1 MKKRVRISA
10 VSLLMTFMTVLPVSY
25 MTAYSAEPPYTYF
38 SAGKDDEGEVIV
50 PDFIFDK
57 PVTSANFE
65 DNDKITTVYLHDKI
79 EHMWVDNCPSIKAF
93 YVDENNPYLCSV
105 DGVLYDKDKTKLICY
120 PSAKEDENYEI
131 ADSVW
136 RIEEK
141 AFFGAKNLRSV
152 ELPDKLSMID
162 EYAFAD
168 TKISAFDLPESLGIV
183 EYGAFFGNDELESII
198 IPESVQIIYSAF
210 EGCSSLKN
218 IVLMRKDVWE
228 YVDDTSWGGGGRDCY
243 RNLLVNGSDITVYVP
258 DESYEMYQKYNWDEN
273 NRLSTFSDMYGDVN
287 CDGEFNI
294 SDLVLFRKWLLNA
307 DENKLGNWKAA
318 DFSDD
323 NKLDIFDMIAMRK
336 KLIDISK

>member
-1 MKKRVRISA
+1 MKKRVLISA
-10 VSLLMTFMTVLPVSY
+10 ASLLMTFMTVLPVSY
-25 MTAYSAEPPYTYF
+25 MTAYSAEPPFTYF

-50 PDFIFDK
+50 PDFISDK

-65 DNDKITTVYLHDKI
+65 NNDKITTVYLHDMI
-79 EHMWVDNCPSIKAF
+79 ENIWVENCLSITAF

-105 DGVLYDKDKTKLICY
+105 DGVLYDKDKTRLICY
-120 PSAKEDENYEI
+120 PPAREGENYKV

-136 RIEEK
+136 RIEKK
-141 AFFGAKNLRSV
+141 AFCGAKNLRSV
-152 ELPDKLSMID
+152 EFADKLSMID

-168 TKISAFDLPESLGIV
+168 TKISSLDLPESLGIV
-183 EYGAFFGNDELESII
+183 EYGAFFGNDELVSMV

-210 EGCSSLKN
+210 EKCSSLKS

-228 YVDDTSWGGGGRDCY
+228 YVDDTPWGGGGCDCY
-243 RNLLVNGSDITVYVP
+243 RNLLVNGRDITVYVP
-258 DESYEMYQKYNWDEN
+258 DESYEMYRKYNWDEN

-294 SDLVLFRKWLLNA
+294 SDMVLFRKWLLNA
-307 DENKLGNWKAA
+307 DENKLVNWKAA
-318 DFSDD
+318 DFSAD